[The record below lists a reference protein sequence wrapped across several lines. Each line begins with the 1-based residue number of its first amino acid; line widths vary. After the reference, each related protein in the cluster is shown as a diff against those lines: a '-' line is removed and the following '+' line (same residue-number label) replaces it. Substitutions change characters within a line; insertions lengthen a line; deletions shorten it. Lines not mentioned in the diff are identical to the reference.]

1 MKTYL
6 LTISSPDGCLYSG
19 QVERIT
25 LRGAE
30 GDLAV
35 MAGHVP
41 FITSVQPGECLVH
54 MEDGTVKHAKTEGG
68 LLTVTHE
75 AVTLLTAAFQWV

>member
-1 MKTYL
+1 MKTYQ
-6 LTISSPDGCLYSG
+6 LTISSPDGCLYTG

-41 FITSVQPGECLVH
+41 FITSVQPGDCLVH
-54 MEDGTVKHAKTEGG
+54 MEDGTIKNGKTEGG
-68 LLTVTHE
+68 LLTVTHD
-75 AVTLLTAAFQWV
+75 AVTLLTASFQWV

>member
-1 MKTYL
+1 MKTYQ
-6 LTISSPDGCLYSG
+6 LTISSPDGCLYTG

-41 FITSVQPGECLVH
+41 FITSVQPGDCLLNL
-54 MEDGTVKHAKTEGG
+54 EDGAVKKAKTDGG

-75 AVTLLTAAFQWV
+75 SVMLLTSALEWE